1 MGAPGAISFRFPY
14 QNKGKSTGNR
24 LGSHMESI
32 EGEVFKCV
40 AGCGGSICSDL
51 SSSMS
56 KQLKKVPSN
65 DWQLLG
71 ETFGDMLLISYRF
84 SLFFVSFD
92 KEI

>member
-1 MGAPGAISFRFPY
+1 
-14 QNKGKSTGNR
+14 
-24 LGSHMESI
+24 MESI

-40 AGCGGSICSDL
+40 AGCGGGICSDL

-71 ETFGDMLLISYRF
+71 ATLGDMLLILDF
-84 SLFFVSFD
+84 GNGF
-92 KEI
+92 KENR